1 MDSFDAPIVQKSY
14 LLYKELY
21 GLRLRIP
28 KQDRHALW
36 GRCEKTNLDVLELV
50 LLAAQRQKPD
60 KYAALE
66 LASAKL
72 NVLRVLVR
80 LAKDTKTID
89 GKRYISL
96 EARMDEI
103 GRMLGGWMKAVLVPS
118 AKLTPAS

>member
-36 GRCEKTNLDVLELV
+36 ARCEKANLDVLELV

-60 KYAALE
+60 KHAALE

-72 NVLRVLVR
+72 NVLRVFVR
-80 LAKDTKTID
+80 LAKDTKVID
-89 GKRYISL
+89 GKRYVSL
-96 EARMDEI
+96 EAQLDEI
-103 GRMLGGWMKAVLVPS
+103 GRMLGGWMKAVPVN
-118 AKLTPAS
+118 